1 MPTEKLKYE
10 VDPNNRLIIRE
21 TGPEPRGV
29 RGRKSE
35 LTYFRRVLDGT
46 FKTGPNNTLIYT
58 LKTVKICVFSVIFTV
73 LLIRA

>member
-10 VDPNNRLIIRE
+10 VDPNNRLVIQE
-21 TGPEPRGV
+21 TGS
-29 RGRKSE
+29 KSD
-35 LTYFRRVLDGT
+35 LSYFRRVLDGT